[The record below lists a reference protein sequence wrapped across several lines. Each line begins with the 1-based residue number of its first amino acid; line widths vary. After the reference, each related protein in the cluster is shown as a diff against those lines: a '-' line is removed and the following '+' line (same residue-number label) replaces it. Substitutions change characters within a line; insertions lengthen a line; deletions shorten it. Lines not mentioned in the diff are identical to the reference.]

1 MVASLPDGE
10 RNRLATLNKYHLLDT
25 DPEEA
30 YDDIVR
36 LAAFICGTPIAAV
49 TLIDEQRQ
57 WFKSILG
64 LDIQETPRE
73 IAFCAHTILQPD
85 LLEVSDAQLD
95 PRFADNPL
103 VLEDPN
109 MRFYAGMPLVNPNGF
124 ALGALCVIDV
134 VPRTLSAEQKNLL
147 TVLAR
152 QVVSRIEVQQH
163 IVLQKQA
170 EEGIEQAEKRQARA
184 ELRQEESEQRLA
196 ESERRYKSL
205 FDHNPHTVF
214 SFDLEARFLSINA
227 ASETLS
233 GYSPDELV
241 GVTLQV
247 LVVPEEFED
256 VYKQFVLV
264 SQGQSVAFE
273 TMIVHKLGHIVPIA
287 VTGIPI
293 MIDGTVSGVYAI
305 VEDISERRQA
315 AVALHESEQHLRIA
329 LEGNGLGSYLLD
341 VATGQFLVLSDTC
354 RAHFA
359 LLPDVQVSRT
369 IFLAMLHT
377 DDRDRVQ
384 DIFLRAIES
393 GNGYEAEYRTL
404 WPDGSLHWISARGR
418 LVGNGI
424 NASSRMVGVTQEITE
439 RKQQEEQKEL
449 ALQEARE
456 QADRDPLTNLLNHR
470 AFQKKLEDET
480 ARAQR
485 EGTSL
490 AVVML
495 DLDGFK
501 FFNDVYGH
509 LVGDDMLRQVAK
521 RLRAISRSYDTV
533 ARFGG
538 DEFAMLLPGTGQFT
552 PAEIETRLRTEMGGL
567 RFFTEEETMAI
578 PITMS
583 VGAAFV
589 SALSLDC
596 HEALRQ
602 ADERLLRSK
611 TGGEA
616 ETEADAVRASAQ
628 GHIEGFSMLDALV
641 TAVDNKDRYT
651 CRHSEDVL
659 TYSLMIGRELGLDE
673 AQQHTIAV
681 AALLHDVGKVG
692 VPDAVLRKPGKL
704 TAAEFEAVKQH
715 PEMGS
720 ILVNAVPG
728 LEDTLDAVRHHHERW
743 DGGGYPLGLKGEQTP
758 LIARLMTVADAFSA
772 MTTDRPYRQ
781 GMDRGKALSILSA
794 GAGTQW
800 DPTCLEAF
808 LRSLGETE
816 RPPSPRADRTAD
828 LPARHTESS
837 EAGVYSGDAP

>member
-1 MVASLPDGE
+1 MVASLPNGE
-10 RNRLATLNKYHLLDT
+10 QDRLAALKEYRLLDT

-49 TLIDEQRQ
+49 TLVDAHRQ

-64 LDIQETPRE
+64 LNVKETPRE

-85 LLEVSDAQLD
+85 LLEVSDAQAD

-103 VLEDPN
+103 VLGEPN
-109 MRFYAGMPLVNPNGF
+109 IRFYAGVPLINPNGF
-124 ALGALCVIDV
+124 ALGTLCVVDV
-134 VPRTLSAEQKNLL
+134 VPRTLTVEQKNML
-147 TVLAR
+147 TALAR
-152 QVVSRIEVQQH
+152 QVISRIELQQS
-163 IVLQKQA
+163 IALQEQA
-170 EEGIEQAEKRQARA
+170 KRGLERAEKRQARA
-184 ELRQEESEQRLA
+184 EREQQRAELRQKESEQRLA
-196 ESERRYKSL
+196 ASERRYKSL

-214 SFDLEARFLSINA
+214 SIDLEARFLSINA
-227 ASETLS
+227 ACEALS
-233 GYSPDELV
+233 GYVPAEIV
-241 GVTLQV
+241 GVTFQV
-247 LVVPEEFED
+247 LVLPEEFER

-264 SQGQSVAFE
+264 SQGRSVAFE

-305 VEDISERRQA
+305 AEDITERRQA
-315 AVALHESEQHLRIA
+315 AIALHESEQHLRIA
-329 LEGNGLGSYLLD
+329 LEGNGLESFLLD
-341 VATGQFLVLSDTC
+341 VATGEFLVLSDTC

-359 LLPDVQVSRT
+359 LPPGAEVSRT
-369 IFLAMLHT
+369 NFLALLHP

-393 GNGYEAEYRTL
+393 GNGYEAEYRIL
-404 WPDGSLHWISARGR
+404 WPDRSLHWLSARGR
-418 LVGNGI
+418 LVGNG
-424 NASSRMVGVTQEITE
+424 ADAPTRMVGVTQDITE
-439 RKQQEEQKEL
+439 RKQQEAQQEQ

-456 QADRDPLTNLLNHR
+456 QADHDPLTNLLNHR

-509 LVGDDMLRQVAK
+509 LVGDDMLRQLAK
-521 RLRAISRSYDTV
+521 RLQAISRSYDTV

-538 DEFAMLLPGTGQFT
+538 DEFALLLPGSGQTT
-552 PAEIETRLRTEMGGL
+552 PAEIEARLRTEMGTL
-567 RFFTEEETMAI
+567 RFRPEGEAMVI
-578 PITMS
+578 PITVS
-583 VGAAFV
+583 VGVAFV

-628 GHIEGFSMLDALV
+628 GHIAGFPMLDALV

-651 CRHSEDVL
+651 RKHSEDVMA
-659 TYSLMIGRELGLDE
+659 YSLMIAQELKLDE
-673 AQQHTIAV
+673 VMQHTIAV

-715 PEMGS
+715 PEMGA

-728 LEDTLDAVRHHHERW
+728 LEGTLDAVRHHHERW
-743 DGGGYPLGLKGEQTP
+743 DGGGYPSGLKGSQTP
-758 LIARLMTVADAFSA
+758 LIARLMAVADAFSA

-781 GMDRGKALSILSA
+781 GMERETALSILGE

-800 DPTCLEAF
+800 DPECVEAF
-808 LRSLGETE
+808 LKALPLQVSFLLAVQRHRGESTIE
-816 RPPSPRADRTAD
+816 GP
-828 LPARHTESS
+828 
-837 EAGVYSGDAP
+837 